1 MAAWIEPM
9 TETVEGVWKEVYYKP
24 AQEAKQKVPE
34 TTDSEPPRKKDFIIR
49 YWITKDNTE
58 EEDNELT
65 SYVNGKPK
73 KLKET
78 DTTFNLIDW

>member
-1 MAAWIEPM
+1 M
-9 TETVEGVWKEVYYKP
+9 
-24 AQEAKQKVPE
+24 PE

-49 YWITKDNTE
+49 YWIMKDSTE

-73 KLKET
+73 KLKRPIQRLT
-78 DTTFNLIDW
+78 

>member
-1 MAAWIEPM
+1 M
-9 TETVEGVWKEVYYKP
+9 KDS
-24 AQEAKQKVPE
+24 
-34 TTDSEPPRKKDFIIR
+34 TD
-49 YWITKDNTE
+49 

-78 DTTFNLIDW
+78 DTTFNL

>member
-1 MAAWIEPM
+1 LCTRPISRPI
-9 TETVEGVWKEVYYKP
+9 VYP
-24 AQEAKQKVPE
+24 DTSRPE

-49 YWITKDNTE
+49 YWITKDSTE
-58 EEDNELT
+58 EEGNELT
-65 SYVNGKPK
+65 SYVNDKPK